1 MNTNKILFLTALG
14 SILLA
19 VIIIPMIIFKPWI
32 PIDPLYVSGKI
43 FYLRIT
49 EPLILDQIV
58 FSQTTESGNVK
69 TYSIKP
75 VNPNY
80 KLAKIDVELT
90 NHSESIVK
98 TLIDEKAAELI
109 TTKQGRFEPINSV
122 STSELISNEN
132 SNNSIEF
139 SPLWGSVDLLS
150 NEIIK
155 GSLVFEV
162 PPNLDFSQFAWLASD
177 SITISYKE

>member
-1 MNTNKILFLTALG
+1 MTEYLDEIVTNK
-14 SILLA
+14 
-19 VIIIPMIIFKPWI
+19 
-32 PIDPLYVSGKI
+32 
-43 FYLRIT
+43 
-49 EPLILDQIV
+49 
-58 FSQTTESGNVK
+58 
-69 TYSIKP
+69 
-75 VNPNY
+75 
-80 KLAKIDVELT
+80 KLAWD
-90 NHSESIVK
+90 K

-162 PPNLDFSQFAWLASD
+162 PPNLDFSLFAWLGSD